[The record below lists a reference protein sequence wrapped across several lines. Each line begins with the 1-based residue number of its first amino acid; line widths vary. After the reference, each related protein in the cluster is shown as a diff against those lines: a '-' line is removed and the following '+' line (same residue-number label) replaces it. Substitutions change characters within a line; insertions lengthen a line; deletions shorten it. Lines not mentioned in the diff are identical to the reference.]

1 MSERREAGVMAGEMA
16 GDIAG
21 KRAVDVGATAGSVV
35 ETHGLRKTFESEGA
49 PVRALRGVDFTMSPG
64 EFVAVMGPS
73 GCGKSTL
80 LNIVAGL
87 DTPTDGDVCLAGED
101 LVGKTEDELAIMR

>member
-1 MSERREAGVMAGEMA
+1 MSERRWLTMA
-16 GDIAG
+16 
-21 KRAVDVGATAGSVV
+21 RSSSRT
-35 ETHGLRKTFESEGA
+35 GLRKTFESEGA
-49 PVRALRGVDFTMSPG
+49 PVRALRGVDFAMTPG

-87 DTPTDGDVCLAGED
+87 DTPTDGEVVARRRVARRARARTSSRSCAAATSASCSSSSTCS
-101 LVGKTEDELAIMR
+101 KA

>member
-1 MSERREAGVMAGEMA
+1 MSEAPISGQP
-16 GDIAG
+16 
-21 KRAVDVGATAGSVV
+21 VV

-49 PVRALRGVDFTMSPG
+49 PVRALRGVDFTMTPG

-73 GCGKSTL
+73 GGSTL

-87 DTPTDGDVCLAGED
+87 DTPTDGDVAG
-101 LVGKTEDELAIMR
+101 GRGARGRKRTTWRSCAGATSGSASSSRPWRAS